1 MKAVAHAALFAL
13 ALLLDASG
21 LLELPVIG
29 GRPILFAALAA
40 CVALRGSALAGGAW
54 GFAGGTALGLL
65 FADTRLGARALGG
78 LLAGSVPVAF
88 RRLLFWH
95 RPSGQAA
102 VGVVA
107 GLSYGAAGIVA
118 GWARGEMA
126 GPPGVMLPRIGL
138 DALLTGAACPVL
150 YALLARVERQV

>member
-1 MKAVAHAALFAL
+1 MRFILHAACLAL

-54 GFAGGTALGLL
+54 GFAGGLALGLL
-65 FADTRLGARALGG
+65 FADSRIGARALGG

-88 RRLLFWH
+88 RRLLFW
-95 RPSGQAA
+95 RRVSGQAA
-102 VGVVA
+102 MGVIAGLGYGVA
-107 GLSYGAAGIVA
+107 GLAA
-118 GWARGEMA
+118 GWARGELS
-126 GPPGVMLPRIGL
+126 GPPVALVPRLVL
-138 DALLTGAACPVL
+138 DALLTGAACPILYRVL
-150 YALLARVERQV
+150 GRAEREV